1 MTIKEFNETVKIGSV
16 VVHKGTAYK
25 VDDIDRR
32 EHTAIINTWR
42 CVRCSELEFPTGE
55 EKFVETKKKKQK
67 K

>member
-1 MTIKEFNETVKIGSV
+1 MKIGSV

-32 EHTAIINTWR
+32 EHTAIINTSR
-42 CVRCSELEFPTGE
+42 CVKCSELEFPTGGRE
-55 EKFVETKKKKQK
+55 IRRNKKKKQK